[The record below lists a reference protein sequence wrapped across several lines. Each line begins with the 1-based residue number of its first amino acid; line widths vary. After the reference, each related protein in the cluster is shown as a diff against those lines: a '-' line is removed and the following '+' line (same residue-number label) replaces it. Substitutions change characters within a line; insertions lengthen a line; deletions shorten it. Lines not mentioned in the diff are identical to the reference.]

1 MRLKQ
6 QKVNREKYKEGMLH
20 SVRKSAIKAIIGA
33 LDNMDRINEQAP
45 QPIKEI
51 NDCREA
57 VLIALDHSDVL
68 KRPFKRKTAPKDV
81 SCGLLFKTNDP
92 SLDKKVAKMIHAG
105 YELEISTGE
114 GDKQLVVIRGPVVD
128 FYQLSQSTTDGDAMV
143 DERESSSPDP
153 NLAPHKADP
162 ERSVDGAGDK

>member
-1 MRLKQ
+1 
-6 QKVNREKYKEGMLH
+6 
-20 SVRKSAIKAIIGA
+20 
-33 LDNMDRINEQAP
+33 
-45 QPIKEI
+45 
-51 NDCREA
+51 
-57 VLIALDHSDVL
+57 
-68 KRPFKRKTAPKDV
+68 
-81 SCGLLFKTNDP
+81 
-92 SLDKKVAKMIHAG
+92 MIHAG

-153 NLAPHKADP
+153 NLAPHRADP